1 MLFPTCDLSNR
12 DGTATRL
19 PNFVGPQ
26 IKSPTLT
33 RRALKNGGPD
43 EDPTCDL
50 HSRDGTATRLPGV
63 QVFTCFPLNKKPT
76 LSSGYIL
83 FKWWTRQGSN
93 LRPPACHA
101 GALPAELRARLYI

>member
-1 MLFPTCDLSNR
+1 MGIFYSNGGPDEDPTCDLHSR

-43 EDPTCDL
+43 KDRTCDL
-50 HSRDGTATRLPGV
+50 LHAM
-63 QVFTCFPLNKKPT
+63 QA
-76 LSSGYIL
+76 LSQLSYGPVYVYSIAIFFRFEKFFLLHQKFSKLTMYL
-83 FKWWTRQGSN
+83 F
-93 LRPPACHA
+93 
-101 GALPAELRARLYI
+101 